1 MERLSVG
8 LTVGVSVLV
17 VGLAALAV
25 GTYAPDVAPGAAF
38 VVIVASFLMGGAVGM
53 NSPDLEVLWES
64 QCKRHFRGTGTSYR
78 RRGSFERRTAP
89 RKTAEIKPTA

>member
-1 MERLSVG
+1 MERFSVG

-38 VVIVASFLMGGAVGM
+38 VVIVASVLVGGAVGL
-53 NSPDLEVLWES
+53 NN
-64 QCKRHFRGTGTSYR
+64 GG
-78 RRGSFERRTAP
+78 
-89 RKTAEIKPTA
+89 